1 MKLLLITAIA
11 EFENDIKTMLKK
23 ARVKSFSYKN
33 VIGHNDISEE
43 SIETNWFASE
53 MNETNSILFY
63 AFVNK
68 ENVDLL
74 FDLVK
79 DFNNKQETASHIHVA
94 SVSIEKSN

>member
-1 MKLLLITAIA
+1 MKLVIITAIQ

-23 ARVKSFSYKN
+23 AKVKSFTHTDVMGY
-33 VIGHNDISEE
+33 NDISEE
-43 SIETNWFASE
+43 SLATNWFANE
-53 MNETNSILFY
+53 MNKTDSILFY

-79 DFNNKQETASHIHVA
+79 DFNAKQKSLSNIHVA
-94 SVSIEKSN
+94 SLNIEKSN